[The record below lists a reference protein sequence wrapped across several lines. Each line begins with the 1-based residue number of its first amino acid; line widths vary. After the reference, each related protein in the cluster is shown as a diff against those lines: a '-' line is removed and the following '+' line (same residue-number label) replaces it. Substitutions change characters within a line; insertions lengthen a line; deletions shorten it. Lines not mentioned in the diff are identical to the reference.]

1 MMNDVLGAVVHAKV
15 ESGSLRGARGL
26 SAPNLRKR
34 DFRSPENVRVYLG
47 EHVAGSRCRDFGL
60 RPLGTG
66 PESLERSR
74 EARKGPP
81 FSFWEGGEGSA
92 SDGGPIGPVNGS

>member
-1 MMNDVLGAVVHAKV
+1 MMNDVLRAVVHAKV
-15 ESGSLRGARGL
+15 ESGSLRGERGL
-26 SAPNLRKR
+26 SALILRKR

-47 EHVAGSRCRDFGL
+47 EHVAGSRCRDFEL

-74 EARKGPP
+74 EARKAPP
-81 FSFWEGGEGSA
+81 FSFWEGERGVSERRRPDRPSQR
-92 SDGGPIGPVNGS
+92 